1 MPWLVKVGALFF
13 FVLVSCMQ
21 KSGVFGGELWRSI
34 GKCVGK
40 EWKTTNMHP

>member
-13 FVLVSCMQ
+13 CIGFLHAKVW
-21 KSGVFGGELWRSI
+21 GVWGELWRSI